1 MVLDLQ
7 CETAMKR
14 CGCLQRLTALLI
26 KGKGLHDALIKYL
39 LGKIGQIPLLIIF
52 EYSAATVR
60 KPKGIYFEFCNTSP
74 RSPT

>member
-1 MVLDLQ
+1 MVLDVQ
-7 CETAMKR
+7 CETDMKR

-39 LGKIGQIPLLIIF
+39 LGRIGQIPLLIIF
-52 EYSAATVR
+52 EYSDATVK
-60 KPKGIYFEFCNTSP
+60 KPKVIYFEFCYTSP